1 MKTMDQNHTHDIAM
15 QIITLLKEENIR
27 KKQGKSVWE
36 SLEQMCSYDIVAQWN
51 KVLAAMIGKEETA
64 LNEVDLNQMNNAICM
79 MLDSMAAGIEN
90 RNTRAAELEKHNLEL
105 ISWAKELEEAKALFE
120 RRYLEKDAQVAELI
134 EWANKLT
141 ESKEFFEKQCKEKD
155 AQVAELIQWS
165 AKLKEDKEFFEKQY
179 KEKDAQAAELI
190 SWADKL
196 TAARDFYEA
205 QMKQKEEQLQ
215 RLSDEN
221 REQENTIAKLKFKLN
236 MLLNDSKIQKIIDK
250 KQYEI

>member
-1 MKTMDQNHTHDIAM
+1 MDQNHTHDIAM
-15 QIITLLKEENIR
+15 EIITLLKEENIR
-27 KKQGKSVWE
+27 TRQGKLVWE
-36 SLEQMCSYDIVAQWN
+36 SLEQMCSYDIVAQWI

-64 LNEVDLNQMNNAICM
+64 LNEVDLNQMKNAICM
-79 MLDSMAAGIEN
+79 MLDSMAAGIKN
-90 RNTRAAELEKHNLEL
+90 RNMKADELEKHNLEL

-141 ESKEFFEKQCKEKD
+141 ESKESFEKQCKEKD
-155 AQVAELIQWS
+155 AQVAELIERS
-165 AKLKEDKEFFEKQY
+165 AKLTEDKEFFEKQY
-179 KEKDAQAAELI
+179 REKDAQAAELI

-221 REQENTIAKLKFKLN
+221 REQKNTIAKLKFKLN